1 MTKVEDLRQKAQKLR
16 EEAKVLDS
24 QADKLEE
31 PIVKLQKKVAELE
44 KEIAALKSRPYM
56 QVWPWYD
63 HYPFWTTTN
72 RHTLIGSEY
81 EAFNNGMSPANQVFT
96 ISSDSYAWSDQS
108 LANRL

>member
-31 PIVKLQKKVAELE
+31 PIVKLQKKVAELQT
-44 KEIAALKSRPYM
+44 EITALKSRPYM

-72 RHTLIGSEY
+72 RHTLIDGDY
-81 EAFNNGMSPANQVFT
+81 EVFNGIPATNEVFT